1 VWGLTLV
8 PTPTKAVNG
17 RGKGNMV
24 NQEMGPD
31 RIKVRVTVTADAVID
46 KDDLARM
53 RIQGWEDTLR
63 YLHQEGIPIRQT
75 IATIKEGGGK

>member
-1 VWGLTLV
+1 
-8 PTPTKAVNG
+8 
-17 RGKGNMV
+17 MV

-53 RIQGWEDTLR
+53 RVQGWEDTLR
-63 YLHQEGIPIRQT
+63 YLNQEGIPIRQI